1 MKSGK
6 WKVTGNEKRVD
17 ESPLVFLLDDRPQ
30 TMDGRFSIVLYNVST
45 MLKPLMRLWRLLP
58 MWVHVFVT
66 RLTQPKFNAGV
77 SSLIFDERGRVLL
90 FKHTYR
96 KFEWGIPGGALEYK
110 EQPIEAVVREFHEET
125 GMQIEVIR
133 LLRIASAREFPHL
146 GVTYLCKIT
155 GGEFK
160 PSHEISEMKYFNLND
175 LPIMLFAEK
184 DLIRWAVKE
193 LEKN

>member
-160 PSHEISEMKYFNLND
+160 PSHEISEMKYF
-175 LPIMLFAEK
+175 
-184 DLIRWAVKE
+184 
-193 LEKN
+193 